1 MTRSWPWDES
11 GLKRRERVALSYR
24 ALAEKLAEKLG
35 CDDCAELDAQML
47 EFGQR
52 WVVPQVV
59 PYQDHD
65 LLTAIL
71 AADYLGVSLKT
82 VYTYRNDRGLP
93 SVDTPDGVRFRFTD
107 LQRWKG
113 GLRPPA

>member
-1 MTRSWPWDES
+1 LTRPWPWDES

-24 ALAEKLAEKLG
+24 ALAEKLDPDA
-35 CDDCAELDAQML
+35 CAQLDAEML

-82 VYTYRNDRGLP
+82 IYTYRNDRGLP
-93 SVDTPDGVRFRFTD
+93 SVDTRDGVRFRFTD

-113 GLRPPA
+113 GWRPPGKIT